1 MLSKLPLLIV
11 SGAILALGFS
21 SAALACG
28 GAQLVGFAPAANVD
42 CYSAQAYTLP
52 AAPPAA
58 SVWSQEYFIPQP
70 QPQRAY
76 VQQEVLGYAPQPV
89 SQVRV
94 AYATAP
100 AVAYTQ
106 AVRTAAVVGF
116 AGNAYATGQP
126 VALRG
131 RFAGNQAVGAV
142 NVHAAQLNTGQVAAV
157 GRERVL
163 RPTLFKRK
171 VAAPLSAG
179 NAVVGAVVVGGY

>member
-1 MLSKLPLLIV
+1 MGSKRFLLAIV
-11 SGAILALGFS
+11 AGAILALGFT

-28 GAQLVGFAPAANVD
+28 GAQLVGFAPANVG
-42 CYSAQAYTLP
+42 CYSAQAYALP
-52 AAPPAA
+52 AQPPAA
-58 SVWSQEYFIPQP
+58 SIWSQEYFIPEP

-89 SQVRV
+89 AQVNL

-100 AVAYTQ
+100 AVAY
-106 AVRTAAVVGF
+106 ARPVKTAAVVGF

-131 RFAGNQAVGAV
+131 RFAGNPAVGAV
-142 NVHAAQLNTGQVAAV
+142 NLRVGQLNTGQVV
-157 GRERVL
+157 GFDRQRVQRETFFR
-163 RPTLFKRK
+163 RK
-171 VAAPLSAG
+171 VAVPLSGG